1 MRRLL
6 LTALLPLSLLAV
18 TLPEKA
24 LYLEGSSDKG
34 IILAHG
40 KGMHPDFK
48 VVGPLRQA
56 LNEDLDFHTLSLQMP
71 TNHEDYAGYEAE
83 QPLVDAMI
91 DRAIVYLKERGVKT
105 VYLMGHSLGAG
116 MTSSYLVSHPDAS
129 IAGYIAVGCRGN
141 KSRVISCNDNMPK
154 IKVRVLDVWGR
165 ANGED
170 EGFAATRATLV
181 GAEYTQY
188 GIDGANH
195 VLDGAEGFFVDEVET
210 WLEGQDTEGSN

>member
-6 LTALLPLSLLAV
+6 LALLFPLSLLAV
-18 TLPEKA
+18 SMPEKA

-48 VVGPLRQA
+48 VVGPLRLS
-56 LNEDLDFHTLSLQMP
+56 LNEDLGFHTLSLQMP
-71 TNHEDYAGYEAE
+71 VNHEDYAGFEAE
-83 QPLVDAMI
+83 QPKVDAMI
-91 DRAIVYLKERGVKT
+91 DRAIAFLKERGVKT

-116 MTSSYLVSHPDAS
+116 MTSGYLVTHPKAPV
-129 IAGYIAVGCRGN
+129 AGYIAVGCRGS
-141 KSRVISCNDNMPK
+141 KSTVLSCNDNMPK

-165 ANGED
+165 ANDED
-170 EGFAATRATLV
+170 ERFAATRAKLA
-181 GAEYTQY
+181 GPEYKQY

-210 WLEGQDTEGSN
+210 WLEEDDRE

>member
-1 MRRLL
+1 MHRLL
-6 LTALLPLSLLAV
+6 LTALFPLSILAV

-24 LYLEGSSDKG
+24 LYLEGSVDKG

-48 VVGPLRQA
+48 VVGPLRKA

-71 TNHEDYAGYEAE
+71 TNHEDYEGYEAE
-83 QPLVDAMI
+83 QPRVNAMI
-91 DRAIVYLKERGVKT
+91 DQAIVYLKEHGVKT
-105 VYLMGHSLGAG
+105 IYLMGHSLGAG
-116 MTSSYLVSHPDAS
+116 MTSSYLVSHPDTS
-129 IAGYIAVGCRGN
+129 VDGYIAVGCRGN
-141 KSRVISCNDNMPK
+141 GSKVISCNDNMPK
-154 IKVRVLDVWGR
+154 INVSVLDVWGR

-170 EGFAATRATLV
+170 EGFAATRRKLV
-181 GAEYTQY
+181 GPNYKQY

-210 WLEGQDTEGSN
+210 WLEGQETE

>member
-6 LTALLPLSLLAV
+6 LTALIPLSLLAV

-24 LYLEGSSDKG
+24 LYLEGTSDKG

-40 KGMHPDFK
+40 KGMNPDFK
-48 VVGPLRQA
+48 VVKPLRMA

-83 QPLVDAMI
+83 QPQVNAMI
-91 DRAIVYLKERGVKT
+91 DRAIAYLQERGVKT
-105 VYLMGHSLGAG
+105 IYLMGHSLGAG
-116 MTSSYLVSHPDAS
+116 MTSGYLVSHPDAP

-141 KSRVISCNDNMPK
+141 ASRVISCNDNMPK
-154 IKVRVLDVWGR
+154 IKIRVLDVWGR
-165 ANGED
+165 ENAED
-170 EGFAATRATLV
+170 NKFAATRAKLV
-181 GAEYTQY
+181 GPHYAQD

-195 VLDGAEGFFVDEVET
+195 VLDGAEGFFVDAVET
-210 WLEGQDTEGSN
+210 WLEAGPQE

>member
-6 LTALLPLSLLAV
+6 LAALFPISLLAV
-18 TLPEKA
+18 SLPEKA
-24 LYLEGSSDKG
+24 LYLEGESDKG

-48 VVGPLRQA
+48 VVKPLRIA

-71 TNHEDYAGYEAE
+71 VNHEEYAGYEAE
-83 QPLVDAMI
+83 QPRVDAMI
-91 DRAIVYLKERGVKT
+91 DRAIAFLKERGVKT

-116 MTSSYLVSHPDAS
+116 MTSGYLASHPDAPV
-129 IAGYIAVGCRGN
+129 AGYIAVGCRGN
-141 KSRVISCNDNMPK
+141 KSRVISCSDNMPK
-154 IKVRVLDVWGR
+154 IKIRVLDVWGR
-165 ANGED
+165 ENEED
-170 EGFAATRATLV
+170 ERFAKTRAALV
-181 GAEYTQY
+181 GPDYTQY

-210 WLEGQDTEGSN
+210 WLEAEEQE